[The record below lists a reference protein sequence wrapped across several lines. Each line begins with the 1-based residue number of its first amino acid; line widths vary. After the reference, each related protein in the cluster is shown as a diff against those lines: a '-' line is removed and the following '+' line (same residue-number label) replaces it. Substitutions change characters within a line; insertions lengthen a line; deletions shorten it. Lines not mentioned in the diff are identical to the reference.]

1 MVRGCYFLEK
11 QFKLKEKGTNIRT
24 ELIAGATTFATMA
37 YIMAVNSSILSDAG
51 LDAGAVF
58 TATALS
64 SAVGTIAMGLLA
76 NMPFAMAPG
85 MGMNAFF
92 AYSVIIGM
100 GYSPQL
106 ALAAVFIEG
115 LIFIVLS
122 KTGIRTKLFN
132 AIPLTLK
139 YAVGAGIGL
148 FIMFIGLANAGVV
161 VADMATLVTIG
172 NLRQP
177 TVAIALIGVI
187 AIIILLTR
195 NVKGALLIGILIS
208 WILGIIAQ
216 FTGWYQVDPGA
227 GAFSLLP
234 TAIVSAPPSLASTFG
249 MCFSGLSEVFN
260 GSTSLLTFFS
270 VMFTFLFVDIFD
282 TLGFL
287 AGIATK
293 AKMLNEQGELEDA
306 DKALLSDAIGTT
318 VGAILG
324 TSTVTTYL
332 ESAAGV
338 QEGGRTGLTSLV
350 TAGFFVLS
358 LFFSPIFLT
367 IPGFATAPALIIVGI
382 FMIEPIMHLKLD
394 DFEDSIP
401 LGLTLISMPLFYSIS
416 HGLAFGLI
424 SYVIVKAAVGKS
436 KEISGLMWILSVVF
450 LFQMVLH

>member
-1 MVRGCYFLEK
+1 MEK
-11 QFKLKEKGTNIRT
+11 RFKLKEKGTNVKT
-24 ELIAGATTFATMA
+24 EIIAGATTFATMA

-64 SAVGTIAMGLLA
+64 AAIGTIAMGLLA

-100 GYSPQL
+100 GYGPQL

-115 LIFIVLS
+115 IIFIILS

-161 VADMATLVTIG
+161 VADPATLVTIG
-172 NLRQP
+172 NLKQP
-177 TVAIALIGVI
+177 AVAIALIGVVV
-187 AIIILLTR
+187 IIVLLAR
-195 NVKGALLIGILIS
+195 KVKGALLIGILIS
-208 WILGIIAQ
+208 WLIGIIAQ
-216 FTGWYQVDPGA
+216 FTGWYQIDPAA
-227 GAFSLLP
+227 GAYNLLP
-234 TAIVSAPPSLASTFG
+234 TAVVSAPPSLASTFG
-249 MCFSGLSEVFN
+249 LCFSGIKEAFS
-260 GSTSLLTFFS
+260 GTTSFLTFFS

-293 AKMLNEQGELEDA
+293 AKMLNEKGELEDA
-306 DKALLSDAIGTT
+306 DKALLADAIGTT
-318 VGAILG
+318 AGAILG

-350 TAGFFVLS
+350 TSAFFLLS

-367 IPGFATAPALIIVGI
+367 IPSFATAPALIIVGI
-382 FMIEPIMHLKLD
+382 FMIEPVMHLKLD

-424 SYVIVKAAVGKS
+424 SYVIVKSAVGKF
-436 KEISGLMWILSVVF
+436 KEVSGLMWVLTIVF

>member
-1 MVRGCYFLEK
+1 MLDKY
-11 QFKLKEKGTNIRT
+11 FKLEENGTNTKT
-24 ELIAGATTFATMA
+24 EIIAGATTFATMA

-64 SAVGTIAMGLLA
+64 SAIGTIAMGLLA

-100 GYSPQL
+100 GFSPQL
-106 ALAAVFIEG
+106 ALAAVFVEG
-115 LIFIVLS
+115 LIFIILS

-139 YAVGAGIGL
+139 YSVGAGIGL

-161 VADMATLVTIG
+161 VDDFATLVTIG

-177 TVAIALIGVI
+177 TVAIALLGMVI
-187 AIIILLTR
+187 MIVLMSRKVKGSLLVGILLTW
-195 NVKGALLIGILIS
+195 VIGIV
-208 WILGIIAQ
+208 AQ
-216 FTGWYQVDPGA
+216 LAGWYQVNPAA
-227 GAFSLLP
+227 GAYDLLP
-234 TAIVSAPPSLASTFG
+234 SAVLSAPPTMASTIG
-249 MCFSGLSEVFN
+249 LCFSGLAEVFTDSGN
-260 GSTSLLTFFS
+260 FMTFLS
-270 VMFTFLFVDIFD
+270 VMLTFLFVDIFD

-293 AKMLNEQGELEDA
+293 AKMLNEKGELENA
-306 DKALLSDAIGTT
+306 DKALLADAIGTT
-318 VGAILG
+318 AGAVLG

-350 TAGFFVLS
+350 TAAFFLLS

-367 IPGFATAPALIIVGI
+367 IPGFATAPALVVVGI
-382 FMIEPIMHLKLD
+382 LMLEPIMHLKLD

-401 LGLTLISMPLFYSIS
+401 LGLTIITMPLFYSIS
-416 HGLAFGLI
+416 HGLAFGMI
-424 SYVIVKAAVGKS
+424 SYVIVKAAVGKHREVS
-436 KEISGLMWILSVVF
+436 ALMWMLTAIFLVQIVF
-450 LFQMVLH
+450 H